1 MQTQTDPSVA
11 VILSTYNRPLALD
24 LVIEALSK
32 QTVRPSEIYVA
43 DDGSDSKTEEVINT
57 WLSRGIPITH
67 CWHEDRGFRKT
78 VIMNEAIRRA
88 KANYVICMDGDC
100 IPFPNFI
107 SDHLNF
113 RESGYI
119 LAGGRILASLKLT
132 EELEQKKRDFFEI
145 SIFGWWLLRLKKQIN
160 RWLPLIR
167 LPDGK
172 WRKQQAR
179 KWELVRGCNFSVDL
193 KALKAVNG
201 FDETLDGWG
210 MEDSDLAVRLIN
222 SGLKVKTLRYAAPQL
237 HLWHKEEDRSRLKRN
252 VDFLNE
258 TISAKRIHA
267 LKGLSQ

>member
-1 MQTQTDPSVA
+1 MNVA
-11 VILSTYNRPLALD
+11 VLVSTYNRPKALD
-24 LVIEALSK
+24 LVLQGLSV
-32 QTVRPSEIYVA
+32 QSYAPQQIVIG
-43 DDGSDSKTEEVINT
+43 DDGSAPETTRVIES
-57 WLSRGIPITH
+57 WKLKGLPIEH
-67 CWHEDRGFRKT
+67 CWHEDMGFRKT
-78 VIMNEAIRRA
+78 IIMNEGIRRV
-88 KANYVICMDGDC
+88 KADYVIFIDGDC
-100 IPFPNFI
+100 VPFKSFVR
-107 SDHLNF
+107 DHVSY
-113 RESGYI
+113 RESGHI
-119 LAGGRILASLKLT
+119 LAGGRILASQPLT
-132 EELEQKKRDFFEI
+132 EELELRERDFFRI
-145 SIFGWWLLRLKKQIN
+145 SILGWWVLRLKKQIN

-252 VDFLNE
+252 IEFLNE
-258 TISAKRIHA
+258 TINTKRIRA